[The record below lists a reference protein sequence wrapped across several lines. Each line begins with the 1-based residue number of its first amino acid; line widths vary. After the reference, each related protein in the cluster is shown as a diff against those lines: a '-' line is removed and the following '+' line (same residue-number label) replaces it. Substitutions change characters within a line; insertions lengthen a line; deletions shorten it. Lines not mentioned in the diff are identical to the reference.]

1 MKAKRQILSLLLVLL
16 MVWQGFSY
24 ANAETGT
31 SGGTAVVTS
40 GSTGTGTEASAA
52 SSSTIS
58 GAGTGSASG
67 KAIENALSD
76 VKLFVDGKALTE
88 NSSFANYQSM

>member
-31 SGGTAVVTS
+31 SGGTTVVAS

-52 SSSTIS
+52 QFPEQ
-58 GAGTGSASG
+58 APEVQAERQL
-67 KAIENALSD
+67 KML
-76 VKLFVDGKALTE
+76 
-88 NSSFANYQSM
+88 YPM